1 MDQRRKDCTWESIFE
16 HKKDFRGWN
25 KGKYTPYN
33 HKDVDKVTFEIE
45 CKNVCEKNDKCNS
58 CQFYS
63 RDESYDKF
71 ICELFTEIID
81 IKTWEDD

>member
-1 MDQRRKDCTWESIFE
+1 MTVAARTTNMATGTKDCTWESVFE

-25 KGKYTPYN
+25 KDKCTPYN
-33 HKDVDKVTFEIE
+33 HKDFDKVTFEI
-45 CKNVCEKNDKCNS
+45 V
-58 CQFYS
+58 YS

-71 ICELFTEIID
+71 ICKLFVEVID